1 MKGESIDYEEL
12 GRFVADAIDQ
22 MENHRR
28 FAGLDVACVFDVPL
42 CDGTVYRGT
51 LIRADSEEEA

>member
-51 LIRADSEEEA
+51 LIRVEPEEEP